1 MENIQMEKRM
11 EKEKNIIFIMVSIYL
26 LENLIM
32 EKDGT
37 DMEKNIIL
45 KGNWYL
51 MVNMLKGKK
60 MLLMMFNIYEL

>member
-1 MENIQMEKRM
+1 MEKRM

-37 DMEKNIIL
+37 DMGKNIIL
-45 KGNWYL
+45 KGN
-51 MVNMLKGKK
+51 
-60 MLLMMFNIYEL
+60 